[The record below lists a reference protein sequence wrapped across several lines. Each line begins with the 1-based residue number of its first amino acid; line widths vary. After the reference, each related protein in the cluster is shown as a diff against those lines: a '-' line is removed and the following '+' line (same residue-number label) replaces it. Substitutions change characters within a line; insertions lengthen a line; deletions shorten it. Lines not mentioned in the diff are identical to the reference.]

1 MVVFYFYLATIRND
15 LNVLEKEDLII
26 KFHVGATLTE
36 QSNNLEFHKRDKL
49 NSTEKDTISSES
61 LKLIKSD
68 QCILLDAQKVY

>member
-15 LNVLEKEDLII
+15 LNFLEKEDLII
-26 KFHVGATLTE
+26 KFHGGATLPE

-68 QCILLDAQKVY
+68 

>member
-26 KFHVGATLTE
+26 KFHFGATLTE

-68 QCILLDAQKVY
+68 QCILLYAQKVY

>member
-26 KFHVGATLTE
+26 NFHGGATLSE

>member
-1 MVVFYFYLATIRND
+1 MVVFYFYLATIRNY
-15 LNVLEKEDLII
+15 LNFSEKEDLII
-26 KFHVGATLTE
+26 KFHGEATLPE

-49 NSTEKDTISSES
+49 NNTEKDTISSES

>member
-26 KFHVGATLTE
+26 NFHVGATLTE

-68 QCILLDAQKVY
+68 KCILLDAQKVY

>member
-26 KFHVGATLTE
+26 KFHGEATLPE

-49 NSTEKDTISSES
+49 NNTEKDTISSES